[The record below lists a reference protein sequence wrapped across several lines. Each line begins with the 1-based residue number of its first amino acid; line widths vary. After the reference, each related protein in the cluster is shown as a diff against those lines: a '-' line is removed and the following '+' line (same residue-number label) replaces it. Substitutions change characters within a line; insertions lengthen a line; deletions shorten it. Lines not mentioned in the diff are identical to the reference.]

1 MNRRVKKK
9 VKRKIKTWVKISTL
23 GFVFLVISGL
33 LIYGWYQ
40 KKLNEEDPTGTVV
53 EIEEQGSITEMP
65 DEEGLPVPLEYI
77 VLDTEGESILVN
89 YGELEILVDAPEGA
103 LSRIKER
110 VDGEIEY
117 VVLTS
122 ARPIRTQ
129 GLSEI
134 SETFTIKN
142 IIGGSLDGAT
152 ELPSGETVVLGD
164 RFSLTTIET
173 DRGLAT
179 YLIYKD
185 AGFLALGDLSPDDEY
200 LISKDIRNVDV
211 VVAAM
216 FGSSDN
222 NRIIQNKKPRY
233 IAVSQKDFGL
243 IHENLFMSA
252 DKNPVYATGK
262 TGDLL
267 FSTTGQV
274 VTAAFDVK
282 DFLTSESILKL
293 KQEETKA
300 ENESVEEGKEEGKEE
315 DGN

>member
-9 VKRKIKTWVKISTL
+9 VKRKIKTWVKITAL

-53 EIEEQGSITEMP
+53 EIEDQGSITEMP

-122 ARPIRTQ
+122 AQPIRTQ
-129 GLSEI
+129 GLGEI

-216 FGSSDN
+216 FGSSEN

-233 IAVSQKDFGL
+233 IAVSQNDFGM

-252 DKNPVYATGK
+252 DKNPVYVTGK

-300 ENESVEEGKEEGKEE
+300 ENESVEEGKETEKEE
-315 DGN
+315 EGN